1 MTLADEEAVLE
12 RAKHDPQQ
20 FGPVFDAYYPK
31 IFGYAMR
38 RTGLYDVARDIA
50 AETFLKAVLAL
61 PGFHW
66 KNIPASAWLFRIATN
81 EVNQYFRRQKTEN
94 TVIAGLHHELVFT

>member
-12 RAKHDPQQ
+12 RANHDPQQ

-38 RTGLYDVARDIA
+38 RTGLYDVARDPTHKSVGMMLTKKRLGLLEGSSRTDA
-50 AETFLKAVLAL
+50 RAL
-61 PGFHW
+61 IHESIVSR
-66 KNIPASAWLFRIATN
+66 K
-81 EVNQYFRRQKTEN
+81 QQKLE
-94 TVIAGLHHELVFT
+94 